1 MNDVAGQNG
10 LCAVHHEEWC
20 VSGSAIGRGP
30 QPPEYGVELLNPVLV

>member
-10 LCAVHHEEWC
+10 LCAVHHEEWR

-30 QPPEYGVELLNPVLV
+30 QPPEYRDELLNLVLV